1 MDFPKS
7 SIIAKLI
14 EDSLKNV
21 MTKYLVIPNF
31 LPRQVYSDID
41 PISIAEQ
48 ICRGKKYQT
57 IFQNTDLDNRFGD
70 RKRFQ
75 SSDLNLAKIFTK
87 LVLFVHQVASKLEHR
102 RAISTMNILVS
113 KPGCM
118 EQSFHTDHDP
128 KAEEVDF
135 SLGLIISIQ
144 EGTTI
149 EVMEANGCS
158 RTVRLDPG
166 TAIIFKGSC
175 IHAGSAYSNLNAR
188 IHFFLDVS
196 NTRKEGFT
204 YYKDILGEIK
214 ELPYLEQRVI
224 HMNSKLK
231 VKKIL
236 KKIKGR
242 KLFAS
247 KIDKLVS
254 TKL

>member
-1 MDFPKS
+1 MRWQS
-7 SIIAKLI
+7 
-14 EDSLKNV
+14 
-21 MTKYLVIPNF
+21 TKYLVIPNF
-31 LPRQVYSDID
+31 LPRQVYSDND

-70 RKRFQ
+70 RKKFQ
-75 SSDLNLAKIFTK
+75 SSDLILAKKITK

-128 KAEEVDF
+128 KAEEVEL
-135 SLGLIISIQ
+135 SLGLIIYIQ
-144 EGTTI
+144 EGTTL
-149 EVMEANGCS
+149 EVMESNGSS

-166 TAIIFKGSC
+166 AAIIFKGSC

-188 IHFFLDVS
+188 IHFFLDMS
-196 NTRKEGFT
+196 NTRKEGYT

-214 ELPYLEQRVI
+214 ELSYLDQRFI
-224 HMNSKLK
+224 HLHSKLK
-231 VKKIL
+231 IKKL
-236 KKIKGR
+236 LHKIKGR
-242 KLFAS
+242 RLFAS
-247 KIDKLVS
+247 KINKTFWKYLVEINA
-254 TKL
+254 L